1 MRKLTI
7 KTWIIAGALSLL
19 PLAVHGAGLGKLTV
33 VSALGEP
40 LNAQIELLSVK
51 KEELSSITARLA
63 SPEQFKQTNLEY
75 GAIHAR
81 LKLGVETRPDGQSY
95 IKLTSREPV
104 QEPFLAI
111 LVELSWSSGRLLREY
126 TFLLDPP
133 GFDARE
139 SIATAAPPLVAPPV
153 AAVSEKP
160 MAAAAEVPA
169 STKPMAEAVA
179 PPAARTWPVKRGDTL
194 SKVAIGVKPE
204 GVSLDQM
211 LVALY
216 RANRKAF
223 IGNNMNR
230 LKTGPILQVPDSSEL
245 ASIDA
250 KEARKE
256 VRVQAADWN
265 AYLQKLAAVAASGA
279 PAAAPQ
285 QTVAGKITTTVE
297 DKAAVA
303 PAKEVLKL
311 SKGEAPGDKAAGA
324 TDAKSLQ
331 ARVHAMEEES
341 TAKGKALK
349 EASERVALLEKN
361 IQEMQKLLELKN
373 QTLAEAQKAKPA
385 AQPALPAAEAP
396 KTAKP
401 VEQPLAEVKPEAT
414 PAQAPQPEAAKPE
427 VKPAVKKPAPKSVAS
442 PVRAE
447 KNLVDEFLDNPV
459 YIAVIVGAL
468 AVLIG
473 VGFLALRRKKSP
485 AAEAAEQPGEEMKTI
500 IVPAPVAFP
509 QEEKAQKS
517 APAPTDEVDP
527 IAEAEVYLTY
537 GRDVQAEEILKEALS
552 KNVSRHEVHLKLL
565 EIYFN
570 RKDRAAFEAAAQR
583 FQAAGGSGPEWERVI
598 NMGVA
603 LDPANPFYAGGV
615 AAPGTAVAPDV
626 DIGQAPG
633 KVDFDFDLDLG
644 APAAAPQAQPV
655 EAAAVKA
662 ESMAMDFDIT
672 ALADEVPKPAAAAPA
687 IPAPAPPGSEDI
699 VFDITA
705 LPPEVEVPAPAAAL
719 DAGMD
724 FKLDADEPIAAPASE
739 TASETEA
746 ISFGDISLDLGET
759 QKPEA
764 AGGGESHDAHWQ
776 EVATKFDLAKAY
788 QEMGDKDGAREI
800 LDEVLREGD
809 ARQQEAAKALL
820 ASL

>member
-33 VSALGEP
+33 ISALGEP
-40 LNAQIELLSVK
+40 LNAQIELLPVK

-133 GFDARE
+133 GFDVRE
-139 SIATAAPPLVAPPV
+139 PIPVAAPPLVAPPV
-153 AAVSEKP
+153 AAVPEKP
-160 MAAAAEVPA
+160 MAAAAEAPA
-169 STKPMAEAVA
+169 KPMAEAVA
-179 PPAARTWPVKRGDTL
+179 SPAARTWQVKRGDTL

-230 LKTGPILQVPDSSEL
+230 MKTGPILQVPDSSEL

-250 KEARKE
+250 KEAKKE
-256 VRVQAADWN
+256 VRIQAADWK
-265 AYLQKLAAVAASGA
+265 AYLQKLAAVAASSV
-279 PAAAPQ
+279 PATAPQ
-285 QTVAGKITTTVE
+285 QAAAGKITTTVE

-311 SKGEAPGDKAAGA
+311 SKGEAPGDKAGGA
-324 TDAKSLQ
+324 ADAKSLQ

-349 EASERVALLEKN
+349 EAGERVALLEKN
-361 IQEMQKLLELKN
+361 IQEMQKLLELKS
-373 QTLAEAQKAKPA
+373 QTLAEAQKAT
-385 AQPALPAAEAP
+385 AQPAAEAP
-396 KTAKP
+396 KAAKQAEPP
-401 VEQPLAEVKPEAT
+401 VEVKPEVA
-414 PAQAPQPEAAKPE
+414 PVQAPPEAVKPE
-427 VKPAVKKPAPKSVAS
+427 VKPVVKKPAPKPVAS

-447 KNLVDEFLDNPV
+447 KNWVDEFLDNRI
-459 YIAVIVGAL
+459 YIAAVVGAF

-473 VGFLALRRKKSP
+473 VGFLAFRRKKAP
-485 AAEAAEQPGEEMKTI
+485 LAEAEQPSDEMKTI

-509 QEEKAQKS
+509 QEEKGQKS
-517 APAPTDEVDP
+517 APAPIDDVDP

-552 KNVSRHEVHLKLL
+552 KNASRHEVHLKLL

-570 RKDRAAFEAAAQR
+570 RKDRAAFEAAARQ
-583 FQAAGGSGPEWERVI
+583 FQAAGGSGAEWERVI
-598 NMGVA
+598 NMGIA
-603 LDPANPFYAGGV
+603 LDPANPFYAGGI
-615 AAPGTAVAPDV
+615 AAPGTAAAPDV
-626 DIGQAPG
+626 DIDQVPG

-644 APAAAPQAQPV
+644 APAATPQAQPV
-655 EAAAVKA
+655 EAAAEKA
-662 ESMAMDFDIT
+662 ESMVMD
-672 ALADEVPKPAAAAPA
+672 
-687 IPAPAPPGSEDI
+687 
-699 VFDITA
+699 FDITA
-705 LPPEVEVPAPAAAL
+705 LPPEVEVSVPAAAL
-719 DAGMD
+719 DAGLD
-724 FKLDADEPIAAPASE
+724 FKLDADEPVAGPVFETSSE
-739 TASETEA
+739 AEA
-746 ISFGDISLDLGET
+746 ISFGDISLDLGEAP
-759 QKPEA
+759 KPEA
-764 AGGGESHDAHWQ
+764 AGGDESHDAHWQ

>member
-19 PLAVHGAGLGKLTV
+19 PFAAHGAGLGKLTV

-75 GAIHAR
+75 GATHAR
-81 LKLGVETRPDGQSY
+81 LKLGVETRADGQSY

-133 GFDARE
+133 GFDVRE
-139 SIATAAPPLVAPPV
+139 PIPVAAPPLVAPPV
-153 AAVSEKP
+153 AAVPGKP
-160 MAAAAEVPA
+160 MAAAVEAPA
-169 STKPMAEAVA
+169 KPMAEAAA

-223 IGNNMNR
+223 VGNNMNR

-250 KEARKE
+250 KEAKKE

-265 AYLQKLAAVAASGA
+265 AYRQKLAAAAASGA

-285 QTVAGKITTTVE
+285 QAAVGKITTTVE

-349 EASERVALLEKN
+349 EAGERVALLEKN

-373 QTLAEAQKAKPA
+373 QTLAETQKAKPA
-385 AQPALPAAEAP
+385 AQPVPALPAAEAP
-396 KTAKP
+396 KAAKP
-401 VEQPLAEVKPEAT
+401 VEPSAEVKPEAT

-427 VKPAVKKPAPKSVAS
+427 VKPAVKKPAPKPVAP

-447 KNLVDEFLDNPV
+447 KNLVDEFLDNPL
-459 YIAVIVGAL
+459 YIAVIVGAF

-473 VGFLALRRKKSP
+473 IGFLALRRKKAPS
-485 AAEAAEQPGEEMKTI
+485 AEAEQPGEEMRTI

-509 QEEKAQKS
+509 QEEKAQKP

-537 GRDVQAEEILKEALS
+537 GRDVQAEEILKEALA
-552 KNVSRHEVHLKLL
+552 KNASRHEVHLKLL

-598 NMGVA
+598 NMGIA
-603 LDPANPFYAGGV
+603 LDPANPFYAGGI

-655 EAAAVKA
+655 EAAAAKA

-672 ALADEVPKPAAAAPA
+672 ALADEAPKPAAAAPA
-687 IPAPAPPGSEDI
+687 IPAPPGSEDI

-705 LPPEVEVPAPAAAL
+705 LPPEVEVSAPAAAL

-724 FKLDADEPIAAPASE
+724 FKLDADEPVAAPASE
-739 TASETEA
+739 TAGETEA

-788 QEMGDKDGAREI
+788 QEMGDKEGAREI

-809 ARQQEAAKALL
+809 PRQQEAAKALL